1 MTTLDQPL
9 FDDAVPKLIC
19 DGPLVVFD
27 TETTSPDP
35 QTARIVTYAVGV
47 LHPDGQH
54 SVDHGVIDAGEEI
67 PDGAA
72 EVHGWTT
79 ERLRAS
85 EVAVPPDVGIPRI
98 LQALYAR
105 RAPVVAFNA
114 RFDLTLLARECERL
128 GLDTGPLHRLQVIDP
143 LVLDKRLEKFRKGSR
158 RLQVV
163 AELNGVQLE
172 SWHDAAADALAAGL
186 LAQLMVKKL
195 AAGALG
201 ISPKLAQDPQALHDA
216 QAAWADEQARSLQY
230 YFMSI
235 GKTEV
240 VERAW
245 PIAPAPAAAEVPS

>member
-9 FDDAVPKLIC
+9 FDDAVPKLIS

-27 TETTSPDP
+27 TETTGVDP

-54 SVDHGVIDAGEEI
+54 SIDHGVIDPGEEI
-67 PDGAA
+67 PEEAA
-72 EVHGWTT
+72 AVHGWTT
-79 ERLRAS
+79 ERVRAS
-85 EVAVPPDVGIPRI
+85 AEAVPPDEGIPMI
-98 LQALYAR
+98 LHELYST

-143 LVLDKRLEKFRKGSR
+143 LVVDKRLEKFRKGSR

-163 AELNGVQLE
+163 AELYGVKLE

-195 AAGALG
+195 GAGALG
-201 ISPKLAQDPQALHDA
+201 ISPTLARDPQALHDA
-216 QAAWADEQARSLQY
+216 QVVWADEQARSLQY
-230 YFMSI
+230 YLLSQ
-235 GKTEV
+235 GRSDV
-240 VERAW
+240 VERVW
-245 PIAPAPAAAEVPS
+245 PIAPAPEPESVAS